1 MKVLFIGNSHT
12 YFNDMPYIFAYLSA
26 ARGRARAAHH
36 ADPGRRVPEEPRLQ
50 RAGALQPALRGI
62 RPVRPAGG
70 GERVPRRGGLPHQRG
85 NPLVLRQGGP
95 SARGAVREL
104 RPGGR
109 KQRQDYLCQ
118 TVEGVGQALGLP
130 VAKAGRAF
138 ALCQER
144 YPQIDLYFTDRRHA
158 SPAGSYLV
166 ALTLLRFLL
175 GLDVRGLPDASS
187 IGAIRCWS
195 CRRKPPPACRKWP
208 WRRRRCVRAALWQK
222 HKRAGLPQ
230 GGLYR
235 RNMP

>member
-26 ARGRARAAHH
+26 VRGVPVQPTMLTRGGECLKNHASSEQVLFILRYGEYDLCVLQEVESEFPGEEVYRASVETLLSYAKAAHLPVGLYENF
-36 ADPGRRVPEEPRLQ
+36 APE
-50 RAGALQPALRGI
+50 
-62 RPVRPAGG
+62 
-70 GERVPRRGGLPHQRG
+70 
-85 NPLVLRQGGP
+85 
-95 SARGAVREL
+95 
-104 RPGGR
+104 GR

-175 GLDVRGLPDASS
+175 GLDVRGLPGR
-187 IGAIRCWS
+187 IEHWGHPLLEL
-195 CRRKPPPACRKWP
+195 PPET
-208 WRRRRCVRAALWQK
+208 AARLQEV
-222 HKRAGLPQ
+222 A
-230 GGLYR
+230 
-235 RNMP
+235 MEV